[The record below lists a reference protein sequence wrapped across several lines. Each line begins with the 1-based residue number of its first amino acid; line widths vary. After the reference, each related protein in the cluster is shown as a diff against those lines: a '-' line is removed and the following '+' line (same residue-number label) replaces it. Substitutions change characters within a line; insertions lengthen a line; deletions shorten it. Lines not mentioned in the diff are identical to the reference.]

1 MTPEIRAGRSGDIDA
16 VLGLW
21 LGAGAEPTHTDDAHS
36 LRALLDHPLSALLV
50 AVDGS
55 ALVGSV
61 VAGWDGW
68 RGSVYRLVVAPTHR
82 RQGLGGRLLA
92 AAEDHLRRVGA
103 RRLQAVV
110 VDTEAQATAFWLATG
125 WEQQVHR
132 LRFVRG

>member
-1 MTPEIRAGRSGDIDA
+1 
-16 VLGLW
+16 
-21 LGAGAEPTHTDDAHS
+21 
-36 LRALLDHPLSALLV
+36 V

-55 ALVGSV
+55 TLVGSV

-92 AAEDHLRRVGA
+92 AAEDHLRGVGA
-103 RRLQAVV
+103 VRLQAVV
-110 VDTEAQATAFWLATG
+110 VETEAQATAFWQATG
-125 WEQQVHR
+125 WEQQQQR

>member
-1 MTPEIRAGRSGDIDA
+1 MVPEIRAGRSGDIDA

-21 LGAGAEPTHTDDAHS
+21 LGSGAEPTHTDDAHS
-36 LRALLDHPLSALLV
+36 LRVLLDQPGSALLV

-103 RRLQAVV
+103 VRLQAVV
-110 VDTEAQATAFWLATG
+110 VETEPQATAFWLATG
-125 WEQQVHR
+125 WERQVHR